1 MNINENIMNFNK
13 SSGNIIN
20 KKTKIKLNINEITKN
35 MNKNKIQ
42 KKIEIKNNSKEEE
55 DDTFQKQESF
65 NELSEKAQKKQKMDH
80 FS

>member
-55 DDTFQKQESF
+55 DDTFQK
-65 NELSEKAQKKQKMDH
+65 
-80 FS
+80 